1 MSQTDAATGPND
13 SAMPFVNATYVVGDV
28 GVGLS
33 EKIVLIGVW
42 IKILFIYICEH
53 TCDIVMSTVR
63 VVFL

>member
-28 GVGLS
+28 RVGLS

-53 TCDIVMSTVR
+53 M
-63 VVFL
+63 